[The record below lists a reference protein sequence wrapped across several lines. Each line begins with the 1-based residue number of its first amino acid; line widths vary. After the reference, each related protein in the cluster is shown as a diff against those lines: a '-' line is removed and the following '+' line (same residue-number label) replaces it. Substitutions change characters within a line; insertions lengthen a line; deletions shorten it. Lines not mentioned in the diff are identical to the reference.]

1 MKHYTTTEIKN
12 ILDMRY
18 NKRMKFDAIAEAIG
32 RTPKSVEDA
41 CHRHKNRFPEFKFTA
56 PIRTSKKNQEKIEEL
71 LKRSEEVEVATEEM
85 QIAADSALENF
96 YGKQYKP
103 TPTMTPRE
111 MIKHLY
117 TLGYRIKNNELVVL
131 VEQKVNIKDIIHG

>member
-1 MKHYTTTEIKN
+1 MKHYTTIEIKK

-18 NKRMKFDAIAEAIG
+18 NKGMKFDAIAEIIG
-32 RTPKSVEDA
+32 RTSKSVEDA
-41 CHRHKNRFPEFKFTA
+41 CHRHKNRFPEFKSTV
-56 PIRTSKKNQEKIEEL
+56 PIQTSKKNRQKIEEL
-71 LKRSEEVEVATEEM
+71 LKRSEEADVATEEM
-85 QIAADSALENF
+85 QIAADGALENF

-131 VEQKVNIKDIIHG
+131 VEQRVNIKDIING